1 MACQLKREVLNIQNI
16 WSYSYGVIPCQ
27 IKQISKL
34 SPAQIFDFAGIF
46 FYRNTDMYSD
56 ESKNIKCHE

>member
-46 FYRNTDMYSD
+46 F
-56 ESKNIKCHE
+56 